1 MFNTTNK
8 RWYNWYISMVAAACM
23 VLYGYDASVF
33 NACQNSKHW
42 VAYFNKP
49 STYKIG
55 LVNTSYNIGG
65 IVSGFFFGGPIA
77 DRLGRRWGM
86 GIGCLLTII
95 ATFVQCFAPRGDL
108 NAFIGGRVIIGLG
121 QGIALT
127 AGPVY
132 IGELAPPEIRGKIM
146 GFWQLF
152 YSVGSF
158 IAYWIAF
165 ATGKHTAALG
175 EWDWKTIVIFQM
187 LVPIIIC
194 ILLPFIPE
202 TPRWYIRNGNIEGA
216 RKSLLLVRDT
226 EQEVEDELL
235 QIREALE
242 YEKEQNS
249 TGSYK
254 ALWMDKSVR
263 KRMWI
268 AFIINGG
275 QQLTGQGSLNSYSSA
290 IYKGIYKN
298 TETINLINAIN
309 GTCGILFT
317 LNAVWTV
324 DRYGRKF
331 LFIIGGFGMA
341 LCMIAFAS
349 VGIATPNEYY
359 LNGTT
364 RTLTKDQPVGIALT
378 FLLFLFIFF
387 YKPTWGAT
395 TWIWTSEIFS
405 MNVRAQAVGMCSQ
418 WQNVSN
424 LIFNQF
430 FPVFLAKSSFYT
442 FYFFGG
448 LNCLLALF
456 VIFVVPETRNIML
469 EEMDVLFGGV
479 NHVEKGGARLDL
491 ENTNANVH
499 VQHVESLAG
508 KGEGEGIREVGVENV
523 VMGEKV

>member
-1 MFNTTNK
+1 MGNGNRLLLNHHCYIRPMFCTK
-8 RWYNWYISMVAAACM
+8 RKLECLHRRSCYHWSWTGNCFEYVTIRI
-23 VLYGYDASVF
+23 LYEITS
-33 NACQNSKHW
+33 NNS
-42 VAYFNKP
+42 
-49 STYKIG
+49 
-55 LVNTSYNIGG
+55 
-65 IVSGFFFGGPIA
+65 IA
-77 DRLGRRWGM
+77 
-86 GIGCLLTII
+86 
-95 ATFVQCFAPRGDL
+95 
-108 NAFIGGRVIIGLG
+108 
-121 QGIALT
+121 

-165 ATGKHTAALG
+165 ATGKHSAALG
-175 EWDWKTIVIFQM
+175 DWDWKTIVIFQM
-187 LVPIIIC
+187 MVPILIC
-194 ILLPFIPE
+194 VLLPFIPE
-202 TPRWYIRNGNIEGA
+202 TPRWYISHGNVEGA
-216 RKSLLLVRDT
+216 RHALLQVRDT

-242 YEKEQNS
+242 YEREQKS
-249 TGSYK
+249 TSSYK

-268 AFIINGG
+268 AFIINAG

-290 IYKGIYKN
+290 IYKGIYKDA
-298 TETINLINAIN
+298 ETINLINAIN
-309 GTCGILFT
+309 GTCGIIFT

-341 LCMIAFAS
+341 LCMIAFAA
-349 VGIATPNEYY
+349 VGIATPDSYY
-359 LNGTT
+359 LSGTT
-364 RTLTKDQPVGIALT
+364 KTLTKEQPVGIALT

-430 FPVFLAKSSFYT
+430 FPVFLAK
-442 FYFFGG
+442 
-448 LNCLLALF
+448 C
-456 VIFVVPETRNIML
+456 
-469 EEMDVLFGGV
+469 
-479 NHVEKGGARLDL
+479 
-491 ENTNANVH
+491 
-499 VQHVESLAG
+499 SL
-508 KGEGEGIREVGVENV
+508 
-523 VMGEKV
+523 